1 MIRRVLEKDSRIIEY
16 LEKRGLLERYQKA
29 KARVISG
36 DLSAVD
42 FKKRKPKTSDMYQF
56 RITDKYRA
64 FCYLD
69 ESDVVVFEIND
80 HQ

>member
-1 MIRRVLEKDSRIIEY
+1 MVWRVLEKNSSIIEY
-16 LEKRGLLERYQKA
+16 LEARGLFDRYQKA

-36 DLSAVD
+36 DLSAAD
-42 FKKRKPKTSDMYQF
+42 FKKRKPKKSDMYQF

-64 FCYLD
+64 FCYFEDGDL
-69 ESDVVVFEIND
+69 VVFEIND